1 MAKSNAEE
9 VDVSKKK
16 KTDGKNNI
24 EIVHMFRLDLLK
36 NGTWIELSTE
46 KMWG

>member
-16 KTDGKNNI
+16 TKNKNQISNI
-24 EIVHMFRLDLLK
+24 CACISIEYLFRMIKERYVDFAS
-36 NGTWIELSTE
+36 N
-46 KMWG
+46 

>member
-16 KTDGKNNI
+16 YI
-24 EIVHMFRLDLLK
+24 ENVRVFHTYSA
-36 NGTWIELSTE
+36 NG
-46 KMWG
+46 